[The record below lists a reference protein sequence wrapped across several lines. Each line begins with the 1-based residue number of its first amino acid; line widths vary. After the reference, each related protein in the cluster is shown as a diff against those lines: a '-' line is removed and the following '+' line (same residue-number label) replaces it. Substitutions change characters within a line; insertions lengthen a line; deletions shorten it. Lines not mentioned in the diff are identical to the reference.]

1 MARNSP
7 SDRLD
12 PIQETR
18 MATRVMRVCAVL
30 ALAAAPLAAQ
40 QDDPVID
47 AGASPHS
54 IRQWIAVGESEA
66 GWPTAGR

>member
-1 MARNSP
+1 
-7 SDRLD
+7 
-12 PIQETR
+12 

-66 GWPTAGR
+66 GVDDGGPVIGDERQYSGAGTRAPN

>member
-1 MARNSP
+1 
-7 SDRLD
+7 
-12 PIQETR
+12 

-47 AGASPHS
+47 AGASPNS
-54 IRQWIAVGESEA
+54 IRQWIAAGESEA